1 MIIKI
6 ELKQEDNKGD
16 ITVEALL
23 DSGAIG
29 LVMSLEFVRK
39 NQFKK
44 KKLDRLIYVRAIN
57 SIFNYERLIEH
68 IVEVESF
75 YRRYKKRMEINVIGE
90 QKWSVILEMPWLVYH
105 NLEINW
111 KTEEV
116 KMIRCPDRCG
126 KQWKTKEM
134 KPEWQKQKK
143 KKQKKE
149 KVQRENKKEF
159 RKSIVEEEIEIAG
172 IVEEKQKEEEDLM
185 EIRAVNEIVP
195 KRFHKY
201 LKMLEKKESERML
214 TKKT

>member
-29 LVMSLEFVRK
+29 LVMSSEFVRK